1 MRDLGVTTPGLFSRR
16 KAQPDI
22 PQGDVLMSADTYAD
36 AQNVVNRL
44 ARAGY
49 AVADIAIIGRD
60 LVTVERVTG
69 RLTYARVALR
79 GVLNGAWFGLFFSL
93 LLSVFSGASSTTLV
107 LPAVVAIGA
116 GVGMLISLAVYSVRR
131 RRQDFS
137 STQRVLASRYEVVV
151 PTGTLISAKQ
161 ALAQSP
167 PSAL

>member
-1 MRDLGVTTPGLFSRR
+1 ML
-16 KAQPDI
+16 I
-22 PQGDVLMSADTYAD
+22 SAETYAD
-36 AQNVVNRL
+36 AQSIVNRL
-44 ARAGY
+44 ARAEY
-49 AVADIAIIGRD
+49 AVTDIAIVGRD

-93 LLSVFSGASSTTLV
+93 MLSLFSDASSTTLV

-116 GVGMLISLAVYSVRR
+116 GLGMLISLAVYSVRR

-151 PTGTLISAKQ
+151 PAGTLNAAKQ

-167 PSAL
+167 PAAP